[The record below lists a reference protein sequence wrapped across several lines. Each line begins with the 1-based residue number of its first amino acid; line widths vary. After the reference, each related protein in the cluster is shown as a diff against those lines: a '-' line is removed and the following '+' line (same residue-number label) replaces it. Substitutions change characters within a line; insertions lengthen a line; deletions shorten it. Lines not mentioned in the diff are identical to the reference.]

1 MSPIRVVPTRE
12 KGLAP
17 AQSGT
22 LAMCTYGPDR
32 RLPLCYPPAAASEDR
47 REAEPRATHGPGPAR
62 LRAAGGGGRRG
73 GAARELAAEAPGGP
87 ERGSCVPTPAPAR
100 YPRHSP
106 EGLAR
111 WRQRRR
117 QTSAICERLSLPPCL
132 PSSLRCTLGNA
143 VPPALFSG
151 IGALGENYS
160 SRRAMRGGPDTAS
173 SAGGE
178 AKPGREAAGASP

>member
-1 MSPIRVVPTRE
+1 MPQLSPVHSPCARMARIDACLCVTHRPPPQKTGGRRSRARHMAPVPR
-12 KGLAP
+12 GF
-17 AQSGT
+17 
-22 LAMCTYGPDR
+22 GP
-32 RLPLCYPPAAASEDR
+32 
-47 REAEPRATHGPGPAR
+47 PGE
-62 LRAAGGGGRRG
+62 GGRRG